1 MCIGP
6 TQGKRDY
13 EKIQEVIII
22 IIIVTS
28 VMFNNLAPATWEIK
42 NEESIQVFHP
52 QIVDTRDTGQYM
64 PDDRS

>member
-13 EKIQEVIII
+13 EKIQELIII

-28 VMFNNLAPATWEIK
+28 VMFNNLAPAT
-42 NEESIQVFHP
+42 
-52 QIVDTRDTGQYM
+52 
-64 PDDRS
+64 